1 MSNGTAAAAFVVLQ
15 RRGGGM
21 SPAHGSYW
29 DQLFEIAVSFGRSA
43 RRKKPLACYKD
54 NVASKLQRA

>member
-1 MSNGTAAAAFVVLQ
+1 
-15 RRGGGM
+15 M